1 MKTRR
6 RFSWRDCCG
15 AGRARALSSIVR
27 ALVVSVLGITLGL
40 TLASK
45 ISAQNAVADW
55 HTVLESNVAGS
66 GRKNAVALPFY
77 AYVDVAMY
85 DAVASIDRRYEPF
98 AVNVH
103 APRGASE
110 DAAAAKAAHDVLV
123 HYLPSLS
130 ATLDGALA
138 TSLALIPDGP
148 SKTAGIQVG
157 QSVAASWLALR
168 SGDGL
173 EAPIVY
179 TPGHGPGIWEPVPT
193 FPAPPPNTPP
203 APVGVWLTQ
212 FKPFAL
218 ESAGQFLDHVPP
230 PPALTSR
237 AWSRN
242 FNLTKDYGALNST
255 IRTAQQTEIGKFW
268 TDDAAAQYSR
278 AFRGL
283 IASEHLN
290 TAESA
295 RLGAMYSVVAS
306 DSVTACMNAKYHFAF
321 WRPYTAI
328 HDADTDGNPATV
340 PDPNWVPLA
349 VTPGHPEY
357 PANHGCVTEAIMD
370 TLTAFF
376 ETDEIT
382 FSVNSVV
389 TGTTHTFESFDD
401 VVTEVDHARIY
412 GGMHYRHSVKE
423 GNRLGRQV
431 AEHILKHHFRR
442 LDHD

>member
-1 MKTRR
+1 MN
-6 RFSWRDCCG
+6 
-15 AGRARALSSIVR
+15 VR
-27 ALVVSVLGITLGL
+27 ATLFSVLWIALGL
-40 TLASK
+40 TCASQ
-45 ISAQNAVADW
+45 IPAQNAVADW
-55 HTVLESNVAGS
+55 HSVLESNVAGS

-85 DAVASIDRRYEPF
+85 DAVASISRRYEPF
-98 AVNVH
+98 AVRVH

-110 DAAAAKAAHDVLV
+110 DAAAASAAHDVLA
-123 HYLPSLS
+123 HYLPSQA
-130 ATLDGALA
+130 ATLDAALA

-148 SKTAGIQVG
+148 SKSDGIQVG
-157 QSVAASWLALR
+157 QSVAARWLAVR
-168 SGDGL
+168 VGDGL
-173 EAPIVY
+173 ETPIVY
-179 TPGHGPGIWEPVPT
+179 TPGNGPGIWEPVPT
-193 FPAPPPNTPP
+193 FPAPPPNTPA

-218 ESAGQFLDHVPP
+218 ESADQFLGEVPP

-237 AWSRN
+237 GWARN

-255 IRTAQQTEIGKFW
+255 VRTAQQTEIGKFW

-283 IASEHLN
+283 IASQHLN

-340 PDPNWVPLA
+340 LDSTWVPLA

-357 PANHGCVTEAIMD
+357 PANHGCITEAVMD
-370 TLTAFF
+370 TLAAFF
-376 ETDEIT
+376 GTDEIP

-389 TGTTHTFESFDD
+389 TGTIHTFDSFDD
-401 VVTEVDHARIY
+401 VVAEVDHARIY

-423 GNRLGRQV
+423 GNRLGRKV
-431 AEHILKHHFRR
+431 AEHILKRHFQDGER
-442 LDHD
+442 D